1 MSSPSVGVI
10 GAGKWGKNVIR
21 ALAGLGELAAV
32 ADLNAD
38 NLRAVHASFPDTP
51 ITQSA
56 DEIIESAV
64 DAIAVTTSANTHVEL
79 ALRAIA
85 RGKDVFVEKP
95 LALTEEGAIAV
106 ARAAEKR
113 GCKVFVGHLLLYHQ
127 AIVTLQETIARGEIG
142 DIVHVRL
149 RRLSPGRIRTNENVW
164 WSFAPHDVALML
176 SLLGEPESYSACEH
190 ARMQE
195 GISDFVYADLQFDA
209 GRTAHIEVSW
219 LDPDKSSRIDVFG
232 TRGVISVETARAVS
246 TLAKRSFRADR
257 PSEGVLPTSYGE
269 PIVESFPG
277 IDPLRDELQAFL
289 RWVRGGPV
297 PPTDVANGVRVV
309 RALASIALQSAANAH
324 NNRVAGGQRFNVGD
338 GLRRPTHANHAPL

>member
-1 MSSPSVGVI
+1 M
-10 GAGKWGKNVIR
+10 
-21 ALAGLGELAAV
+21 
-32 ADLNAD
+32 
-38 NLRAVHASFPDTP
+38 
-51 ITQSA
+51 
-56 DEIIESAV
+56 
-64 DAIAVTTSANTHVEL
+64 
-79 ALRAIA
+79 
-85 RGKDVFVEKP
+85 
-95 LALTEEGAIAV
+95 
-106 ARAAEKR
+106 
-113 GCKVFVGHLLLYHQ
+113 
-127 AIVTLQETIARGEIG
+127 TLQETIARGEIG

-246 TLAKRSFRADR
+246 TLVKRSFRADR

-289 RWVRGGPV
+289 RWV
-297 PPTDVANGVRVV
+297 
-309 RALASIALQSAANAH
+309 
-324 NNRVAGGQRFNVGD
+324 QRRSRS
-338 GLRRPTHANHAPL
+338 RRPTSPTASASFARWPRSRSKAPPMRTTTASPGVSASTSATACDVRPTQTTLRFSCERNPETRPRFGAQRRTLRLCRDYAAVSNSALVNWTGSNG